1 MILNRPLCPWG
12 DGLRNKD
19 IATIATVDRFDE
31 AFHYIFL
38 RVQPAVVGPT
48 RDQWRHPN
56 ALSLFL
62 PRINAAMDER

>member
-38 RVQPAVVGPT
+38 RV
-48 RDQWRHPN
+48 
-56 ALSLFL
+56 
-62 PRINAAMDER
+62 